1 MIREAISKAIDG
13 LDLTENEA
21 RETMKEIMEGVATPA
36 QIGSFLTAMRMK
48 GETVDEISALASG
61 MREKSNRIFPEVRG
75 RIVDTCGT
83 GGDGLGTFNI
93 STTAMFLAAGA
104 EVPIA
109 KHGNRSV
116 SSKCGSADVLEHLGA
131 RIDIP
136 PDQVQRTMEEAGICF
151 MFAPVFHP
159 AMKHA
164 MGPRREMGVR
174 TFFNILGPLTNPCD
188 ARGHVLGVYDA
199 GLTVPMAEVS
209 RKLGMERT
217 FVVHG
222 KDGQD
227 EISTTGPTN
236 VSELRDGLVS
246 TYEID
251 PGQLGIKPAKPSD
264 LAGGDAEENSR
275 ILAGILVGRDKGPRR
290 DAAVVN
296 AAAAIA
302 ASGRFDGI
310 SDAVPDAIEAI
321 ENGAALEALIR
332 FVTATGGDPARIE
345 LILEDDA

>member
-1 MIREAISKAIDG
+1 
-13 LDLTENEA
+13 
-21 RETMKEIMEGVATPA
+21 
-36 QIGSFLTAMRMK
+36 
-48 GETVDEISALASG
+48 
-61 MREKSNRIFPEVRG
+61 
-75 RIVDTCGT
+75 
-83 GGDGLGTFNI
+83 
-93 STTAMFLAAGA
+93 
-104 EVPIA
+104 
-109 KHGNRSV
+109 
-116 SSKCGSADVLEHLGA
+116 
-131 RIDIP
+131 
-136 PDQVQRTMEEAGICF
+136 MEEAGICF

-188 ARGHVLGVYDA
+188 AKGHVLGVYDA
-199 GLTVPMAEVS
+199 GLTVLMAEVA

-227 EISTTGPTN
+227 EISTTGPTTI
-236 VSELRDGLVS
+236 SELRNGLVT

-251 PGQLGIKPAKPSD
+251 PGQLGIKSAKSSD
-264 LAGGDAEENSR
+264 LAGGDAEDNSR
-275 ILAGILVGRDKGPRR
+275 ILANILAGRDHGPRR

-302 ASGRFDGI
+302 ASGRYEGI
-310 SDAVPDAIEAI
+310 SEAIPDAIEAI
-321 ENGAALEALIR
+321 ENGSALGALIR
-332 FVTATGGDPARIE
+332 FVTASGGDPDMIK